1 MHQLLRPAARQRLTA
16 GRLFATPGALDA
28 LRAANVTVG
37 DLLTRHLC
45 GDWGDLCPEDHAQ
58 NDLALVAGLRVMSCY
73 ALTGNVKVWVI
84 TEWDRSLTTV
94 LLPTDY

>member
-1 MHQLLRPAARQRLTA
+1 MNQPVQRPARLRLTA

-28 LRAANVTVG
+28 LRTANVSVG

-45 GDWGDLCPEDHAQ
+45 GDWGDLCPEDRAQ
-58 NDLALVAGLRVMSCY
+58 NDLALEAGLRV
-73 ALTGNVKVWVI
+73 VWVI